1 MTDKQINEKEEI
13 KKLQL
18 TEKQITERSVHLYC
32 NTLKEL
38 ARMSKDDVIDMQTAK
53 ILHNVVYTLG
63 TALGKSEK
71 EMYDDL
77 IFMGIRKQ

>member
-1 MTDKQINEKEEI
+1 MTDKQLNEKEEI

-32 NTLKEL
+32 NTLKEI
-38 ARMSKDDVIDMQTAK
+38 ARISKAGVIDVQTTK
-53 ILHNVVYTLG
+53 TLHNVVYALG

-71 EMYDDL
+71 EMYKDL
-77 IFMGIRKQ
+77 IFMGIRKK

>member
-1 MTDKQINEKEEI
+1 MTDKQLIEKEELE
-13 KKLQL
+13 KLVL
-18 TEKQITERSVHLYC
+18 TEKQITERVVHLYC
-32 NTLKEL
+32 DTLKEI
-38 ARMSKDDVIDMQTAK
+38 ARISKDDVMDMQTAK